1 MKESIN
7 RNIDFKRIFKKIRFN
22 MGIPDN
28 YKPDYGSSAFLFKK
42 QEWKDA
48 LVEGI
53 EIKITDEDFKCEKNG
68 LMSYKGERV
77 IIYIR
82 DQANY
87 SKNFKSEYRFHIT
100 WCSTLSTKEANGT
113 FEKYVVSTRTDGKF
127 KVNIMGNNGVEST
140 FKDLMVCKNC
150 LKKLDYNGYRSA
162 TKSQKREIFKN
173 FKIADFLKEYKNDIS
188 SEIMQKPTYN
198 EETAPLNNYSA
209 RWSVISKKLKGRKN
223 YCEECHKI
231 FKNDTIVHVHHIN
244 GLKNDNSPSNLSVL
258 CADCHIKHHNHMKGI
273 TKNNLYKRT

>member
-7 RNIDFKRIFKKIRFN
+7 RNIDFKRIFKKIRLN

-28 YKPDYGSSAFLFKK
+28 YKPNYGPLAFSFKK

-100 WCSTLSTKEANGT
+100 WCPTLSTKEANGT

-127 KVNIMGNNGVEST
+127 KVNVMGNNGIEST

-150 LKKLDYNGYRSA
+150 LNKLDYHGYKSA
-162 TKSQKREIFKN
+162 TKSQKEKIFQN

-198 EETAPLNNYSA
+198 EKTAPLNVYSP
-209 RWSVISKKLKGRKN
+209 RWGDISKNLKGRKN

-244 GLKNDNSPSNLSVL
+244 GLKSDNAPSNLAVL
-258 CADCHIKHHNHMKGI
+258 CLDCHKKHHNHMKG
-273 TKNNLYKRT
+273 LSYKK